1 MRIQH
6 LHLLREGLRLVHSAA
21 RCSVESWG
29 DKGIMPFNPDLD
41 ASQPALNAS
50 QRRQVEQLVR
60 RAGKTCEVCDSDDL
74 SCDERAVRTISD
86 GISVR
91 LFCNNRKDHADGVVG
106 TEQPLFALEENDAH
120 RIGII

>member
-1 MRIQH
+1 
-6 LHLLREGLRLVHSAA
+6 
-21 RCSVESWG
+21 
-29 DKGIMPFNPDLD
+29 MPFTPDLD
-41 ASQPALNAS
+41 ASQPALDAS

-74 SCDERAVRTISD
+74 SCDDVAVRTVSE

-120 RIGII
+120 GIGII

>member
-1 MRIQH
+1 
-6 LHLLREGLRLVHSAA
+6 
-21 RCSVESWG
+21 
-29 DKGIMPFNPDLD
+29 MPFNPGLD
-41 ASQPALNAS
+41 ASQPVLDAG

-60 RAGKTCEVCDSDDL
+60 RAGKRCEVCASEDL

-91 LFCNNRKDHADGVVG
+91 LFCNNRKDHAEGIVG
-106 TEQPLFALEENDAH
+106 TEQALFALEETDAH

>member
-1 MRIQH
+1 
-6 LHLLREGLRLVHSAA
+6 
-21 RCSVESWG
+21 
-29 DKGIMPFNPDLD
+29 MPFNPDLD

-60 RAGKTCEVCDSDDL
+60 RAGKSCEVCDSADL
-74 SCDERAVRTISD
+74 SCDERAVRTISE

-91 LFCNNRKDHADGVVG
+91 LFCNNRKDHAEGVVG

-120 RIGII
+120 RIGIV

>member
-1 MRIQH
+1 
-6 LHLLREGLRLVHSAA
+6 
-21 RCSVESWG
+21 
-29 DKGIMPFNPDLD
+29 MPFNPDLD

-50 QRRQVEQLVR
+50 QCRQVEQLVR
-60 RAGKTCEVCDSDDL
+60 RAGKTCEVCDSEDL
-74 SCDERAVRTISD
+74 SCDDVAVRTVSE

-106 TEQPLFALEENDAH
+106 TEQPMFALDENDAQ

>member
-1 MRIQH
+1 
-6 LHLLREGLRLVHSAA
+6 
-21 RCSVESWG
+21 
-29 DKGIMPFNPDLD
+29 MPFNPELD
-41 ASQPALNAS
+41 AGQPALNAS

-60 RAGKTCEVCDSDDL
+60 RVGKTCEVCDSKDL
-74 SCDERAVRTISD
+74 SCDDRAVRTNFE

-106 TEQPLFALEENDAH
+106 TEQPLFALEQNDAH

>member
-1 MRIQH
+1 
-6 LHLLREGLRLVHSAA
+6 
-21 RCSVESWG
+21 
-29 DKGIMPFNPDLD
+29 MPCNADLD
-41 ASQPALNAS
+41 ASQPLLNAS

-74 SCDERAVRTISD
+74 SCDDRAVRTMSV

-106 TEQPLFALEENDAH
+106 TEQPLFALEDNDAH

>member
-1 MRIQH
+1 
-6 LHLLREGLRLVHSAA
+6 
-21 RCSVESWG
+21 
-29 DKGIMPFNPDLD
+29 MPSEPDLD
-41 ASQPALNAS
+41 AGQPALNAS

-60 RAGKTCEVCDSDDL
+60 RVGKSCEVCDSKDLCCDD
-74 SCDERAVRTISD
+74 RGVRTKSE

-106 TEQPLFALEENDAH
+106 TEQPLFALEQNDAH

>member
-1 MRIQH
+1 
-6 LHLLREGLRLVHSAA
+6 
-21 RCSVESWG
+21 
-29 DKGIMPFNPDLD
+29 MPFNPDLD
-41 ASQPALNAS
+41 SSQPSLNAS

-60 RAGKTCEVCDSDDL
+60 RVGKTCEVCDAKDL
-74 SCDERAVRTISD
+74 SCDDRAVRTMSD

-106 TEQPLFALEENDAH
+106 TEQPLFALEQNDAH

>member
-1 MRIQH
+1 
-6 LHLLREGLRLVHSAA
+6 
-21 RCSVESWG
+21 
-29 DKGIMPFNPDLD
+29 MPFNPELD
-41 ASQPALNAS
+41 AGQPALNAS

-60 RAGKTCEVCDSDDL
+60 RSGKTCEVCDSEDL
-74 SCDERAVRTISD
+74 SCDERAVRTVSE

-91 LFCNNRKDHADGVVG
+91 LFCNNRKGHADGVVG

>member
-1 MRIQH
+1 
-6 LHLLREGLRLVHSAA
+6 
-21 RCSVESWG
+21 
-29 DKGIMPFNPDLD
+29 MPFTPDLD
-41 ASQPALNAS
+41 ASQPALDAS

-74 SCDERAVRTISD
+74 SCDDMTVRTISD

-106 TEQPLFALEENDAH
+106 TEQTLFALEDNDAH
-120 RIGII
+120 QIGII

>member
-1 MRIQH
+1 
-6 LHLLREGLRLVHSAA
+6 
-21 RCSVESWG
+21 
-29 DKGIMPFNPDLD
+29 MPYNPDLD
-41 ASQPALNAS
+41 AGQPALNAS

-74 SCDERAVRTISD
+74 SCDDVAVRTISE

-106 TEQPLFALEENDAH
+106 TEQPLFALDENDAH

>member
-1 MRIQH
+1 
-6 LHLLREGLRLVHSAA
+6 
-21 RCSVESWG
+21 
-29 DKGIMPFNPDLD
+29 MPFNPDLD

-74 SCDERAVRTISD
+74 SCDDMAVRTAVRTISD

>member
-1 MRIQH
+1 
-6 LHLLREGLRLVHSAA
+6 
-21 RCSVESWG
+21 
-29 DKGIMPFNPDLD
+29 MPFNLDLD
-41 ASQPALNAS
+41 AGQPALNAS

-60 RAGKTCEVCDSDDL
+60 RAGKTCEVCDSKDL
-74 SCDERAVRTISD
+74 SCDDRAVRTKSD
-86 GISVR
+86 GIAVR

>member
-1 MRIQH
+1 
-6 LHLLREGLRLVHSAA
+6 
-21 RCSVESWG
+21 
-29 DKGIMPFNPDLD
+29 MPFNPELD

-50 QRRQVEQLVR
+50 QRRQIEQLVR
-60 RAGKTCEVCDSDDL
+60 RAGKTCEVCDSADL
-74 SCDERAVRTISD
+74 SCDYRAVRTVSE

-106 TEQPLFALEENDAH
+106 TEQPMFALEENDAH